1 MTTISSL
8 SISKHHMLSFL
19 CFILTFDAAANSPA
33 YDFNSY
39 MPTLKQHHSLPE
51 NDPAHTVI
59 DSGYTISFDKIAV
72 GIDGQPIGD
81 YDFVYQQRTLDNR
94 AIPVIKSAILFWAKI
109 HWEESS
115 IMPNDLK
122 SMAILRI

>member
-51 NDPAHTVI
+51 NDPAHTAI

-94 AIPVIKSAILFWAKI
+94 AIPVYYKVSHTFLGK
-109 HWEESS
+109 
-115 IMPNDLK
+115 DTLG
-122 SMAILRI
+122 RIVNNAERSEING